1 MMILS
6 QLKIIDFMIIPKTQL
21 TDQVKMIQQIYII
34 EQNMKI
40 EKLEIEVKTLK
51 ND

>member
-1 MMILS
+1 MILS